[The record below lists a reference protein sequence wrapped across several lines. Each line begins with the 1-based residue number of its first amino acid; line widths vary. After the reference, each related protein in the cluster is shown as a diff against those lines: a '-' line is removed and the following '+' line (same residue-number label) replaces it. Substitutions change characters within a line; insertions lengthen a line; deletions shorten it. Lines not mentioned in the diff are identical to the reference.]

1 MKKTNLEYVQNE
13 LKYAFKWM
21 GEATQSMKKG
31 EMSSAVYCMTV
42 ALQYWIRAQHAF
54 DKYVTDEEAEQISWD
69 FFTTQA
75 MALAKEELGKEGD

>member
-1 MKKTNLEYVQNE
+1 MKKTNLEHMQDE

-54 DKYVTDEEAEQISWD
+54 DKYVDYEDVEKFHWD
-69 FFTTQA
+69 FFTMQA
-75 MALAKEELGKEGD
+75 MSMAKEDLNKEGE